1 MLSRVATSLTRTVA
15 SKNATKFAALAP
27 SASSSSSRFMTTLE
41 ESPSA
46 KSAWEKS
53 CYFEM
58 DFTVPEEATV
68 YEAVQKFA
76 AYDVGCLVTTDAN
89 GDISG
94 VISERDYVSKIALL
108 GRKSK
113 ETKVKE
119 ISTKTSNLMVAHPE
133 DSVDDCMQKMLS
145 KDIRHLPLIDE
156 ETGKVMGM
164 LSVKDLVKSLVKEKE
179 ETIKVLSDFALGKGG
194 HFGSE

>member
-1 MLSRVATSLTRTVA
+1 MLSRATTTFTR
-15 SKNATKFAALAP
+15 KCCK
-27 SASSSSSRFMTTLE
+27 SASSLLAKNAQATSIASSARFMTTLE

-58 DFTVPEEATV
+58 DFTIPEEALV

-76 AYDVGCLVTTDAN
+76 AYDVGCLVTTDPN

-108 GRKSK
+108 GRSSK
-113 ETKVKE
+113 ETTIKE
-119 ISTKTSNLMVAHPE
+119 ISTKSSNLMTAHPDE
-133 DSVDDCMQKMLS
+133 SVDDCMQKMLA
-145 KDIRHLPLIDE
+145 KDIRHLPLVDGN
-156 ETGKVMGM
+156 GKVMGM
-164 LSVKDLVKSLVKEKE
+164 LSVKDLVKTLVKEKE
-179 ETIKVLSDFALGKGG
+179 DTIRVLSDFALGKGG

>member
-1 MLSRVATSLTRTVA
+1 MFNRAATTFSRSCSR
-15 SKNATKFAALAP
+15 
-27 SASSSSSRFMTTLE
+27 SASSLLSRNATASQATRSMGTLE

-58 DFTVPEEATV
+58 DFTIPEESTV

-76 AYDVGCLVTTDAN
+76 AYDVGCLVTTN
-89 GDISG
+89 PHGDISG

-119 ISTKTSNLMVAHPE
+119 ISTKSSNLMVAHPE
-133 DSVDDCMQKMLS
+133 DSVDICMEKMLS
-145 KDIRHLPLIDE
+145 KDIRHLPLVDVN
-156 ETGKVMGM
+156 GKVMGM
-164 LSVKDLVKSLVKEKE
+164 LSVKDLVKTMVNEKE
-179 ETIKVLSDFALGKGG
+179 QTIKVLSDFALGKGG